1 MGMNMVSL
9 LAKMYVY
16 TPPPEL
22 IKEIALIS
30 IIAIAFIV
38 PVFLLTLKF
47 IEHTT
52 KRKEQTI
59 EAQGG
64 GRNAAKDST
73 D

>member
-22 IKEIALIS
+22 IQEIALIS

-38 PVFLLTLKF
+38 LIFLLTLKF
-47 IEHTT
+47 IEHIT
-52 KRKEQTI
+52 KRKRRTYN
-59 EAQGG
+59 
-64 GRNAAKDST
+64 RST
-73 D
+73 ERR